1 MFKSVENEKSLEN
14 KAFLRILYFDKKIVK
29 VAEML
34 ENKGFHRTQSKNA
47 TELITEMVKIH
58 FGSKMYCKG
67 GNVLNIKK

>member
-47 TELITEMVKIH
+47 TELITDYQIDDSCYFSDPRH
-58 FGSKMYCKG
+58 Y
-67 GNVLNIKK
+67 N